1 MGGLMGT
8 MELGVFKI
16 SRILYGWALNALDAQ
31 EFYSGFLF
39 CARILRNEIH

>member
-1 MGGLMGT
+1 MGT
-8 MELGVFKI
+8 MELDVFKI

-39 CARILRNEIH
+39 CAQILRNEIH